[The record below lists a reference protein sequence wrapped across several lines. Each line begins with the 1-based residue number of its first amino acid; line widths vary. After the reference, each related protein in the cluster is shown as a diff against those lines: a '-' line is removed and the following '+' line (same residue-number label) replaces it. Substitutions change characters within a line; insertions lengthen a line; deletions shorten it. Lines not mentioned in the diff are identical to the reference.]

1 MAEQH
6 SEWCKDSRWAWA
18 PGGGEGAGHAPTEF
32 WRSAQCFPQSLSL
45 ILKHVSHNAAHTVPS
60 TRGPVC
66 HFPPQILLVSGLLK
80 TVLKCYLHKPSPGP
94 WPEEGSP
101 HSLYVIRILCPP
113 FAAFATVLF
122 TITVTQAYVSSSS
135 PERLSTPDLCVFESR
150 YPAVY
155 PAQSQA
161 HGRLLGSTCW
171 MLLSSTKQPQI
182 T

>member
-6 SEWCKDSRWAWA
+6 SEWCEDSRWAWA
-18 PGGGEGAGHAPTEF
+18 PVEGGVGHAPTEF
-32 WRSAQCFPQSLSL
+32 WWSAQCFPQSLSL

-66 HFPPQILLVSGLLK
+66 HIPPQILLISGLFK
-80 TVLKCYLHKPSPGP
+80 TVLKCYLHKPCPGP

-122 TITVTQAYVSSSS
+122 TITVLKLMSHPPLLRDCQLQISVCLSPGTLRCTQPRARHMVG
-135 PERLSTPDLCVFESR
+135 F
-150 YPAVY
+150 
-155 PAQSQA
+155 
-161 HGRLLGSTCW
+161 
-171 MLLSSTKQPQI
+171 
-182 T
+182 